1 MDSMQA
7 DRLKG
12 LLYALDKTQR
22 MVLLLFYV
30 DELTKLEIS
39 IVLEMSE
46 YRIDQIINSVRDR
59 ARQAIA
65 KTQILQSVASN

>member
-7 DRLKG
+7 DRLKR
-12 LLYALDKTQR
+12 LLHALDKTQR

-39 IVLEMSE
+39 VVLEMSE
-46 YRIDQIINSVRDR
+46 SRVEQIINSVRHR
-59 ARQAIA
+59 ARTAIA
-65 KTQILQSVASN
+65 NIARLEPVASN

>member
-46 YRIDQIINSVRDR
+46 SRIDQIINSVRDR